1 MFVQSCA
8 PATDITGAGCA
19 TARRAG
25 RDPNAMSQQASVKCP
40 AATDTVAVLRATA
53 TANVG
58 GEDNSANYVSITY
71 RECREC
77 RVGTVRRLKQQQ
89 QGRREGRKNVS
100 QSGPT

>member
-1 MFVQSCA
+1 MSVQSCA

-71 RECREC
+71 RECR
-77 RVGTVRRLKQQQ
+77 VGTVRRLKQQQ

>member
-1 MFVQSCA
+1 
-8 PATDITGAGCA
+8 
-19 TARRAG
+19 
-25 RDPNAMSQQASVKCP
+25 MSQQASVKCP

-71 RECREC
+71 GEC

-89 QGRREGRKNVS
+89 QG
-100 QSGPT
+100 